1 MTLFIY
7 LFLKIIKICQSCPL
21 NTCAEA
27 ATKLTYKVSCE
38 IMIMDYLKV
47 TTHQEIINSKFS
59 GLPLSCLRKSYP
71 SPLTEE
77 TGCLLFGS
85 TYLEKSAS

>member
-1 MTLFIY
+1 
-7 LFLKIIKICQSCPL
+7 
-21 NTCAEA
+21 
-27 ATKLTYKVSCE
+27 
-38 IMIMDYLKV
+38 MIMDYLKV